1 MDKNSMYYKQV
12 QLLVQTLPLLFDSN
26 LFALKGGTAINLFVR
41 DLPRLSVDIDLV
53 YLGDEGREEAL
64 YRVREE
70 LDKITSR
77 VLQRLMGSSVQ
88 KSYESKPDALRLVIS
103 RMGVSIKV
111 ELSPVFRGTI
121 FPVRQMPICELG
133 EEEFGFVEIPV
144 VSLGD
149 LYGGKICAALDRQ
162 HPRDLYDVLLLTQNE
177 GITEEI
183 RKSTIAYL
191 LSHRKPLSDLLNP
204 KFKDIER
211 TFEKEFKG
219 MSREAVSIDELLEIQ
234 HSLPE
239 LILGFLTSDEKDFL
253 LSFKSLNP
261 DWLKL
266 GIENAKN
273 LPAIRW
279 KLKNIEKMTEVKR
292 VSFVEKLK
300 DILIKK

>member
-70 LDKITSR
+70 LDKIAFR

-191 LSHRKPLSDLLNP
+191 LSHRKPISDLLNP
-204 KFKDIER
+204 KFKEIER
-211 TFEKEFKG
+211 IFEKEFKG
-219 MSREAVSIDELLEIQ
+219 MSRDVVSIDELLEIQ

-239 LILGFLTSDEKDFL
+239 LILCLLTSDEKDFL